1 MGEAELIKAA
11 AAGDTDAFERLVD
24 LKRRLVLR
32 AAFRILG
39 NLDDAHDVAQTVF
52 LTLWRSL
59 DRYDHTRRFDTWLY
73 KVTVN
78 AAIDMSRKAGP
89 RGVLQPLT
97 DASRD
102 RLLATGPDAEG
113 QLNRAELQKVFL
125 RLSAALPE
133 RQRAAFVLREL
144 QGLSTAQVAE
154 ALDVTESTVR
164 NHLLQARRVL
174 REGIRRDYP
183 GLVPSGDSGE
193 GS

>member
-1 MGEAELIKAA
+1 MGEAELIQAA

-39 NLDDAHDVAQTVF
+39 NLEDAHDVAQTVF

-59 DRYDHTRRFDTWLY
+59 GRYDQNRRFDTWLY

-78 AAIDMSRKAGP
+78 AAIDMARKAGP
-89 RGVLQPLT
+89 RGVLQPLP
-97 DASRD
+97 DEARGGAF
-102 RLLATGPDAEG
+102 ATAPEAEKK
-113 QLNRAELQKVFL
+113 LNRAELQEVFL
-125 RLSAALPE
+125 RLSDGLPE

-144 QGLSTAQVAE
+144 QGLPTAQVAE
-154 ALDVTESTVR
+154 ILDVTESTVR

-174 REGIRRDYP
+174 REGIRREYP
-183 GLVPSGDSGE
+183 GLVPSAKRGG

>member
-1 MGEAELIKAA
+1 MGEAELIQAA

-59 DRYDHTRRFDTWLY
+59 DRYDHSRRFDTWLY
-73 KVTVN
+73 RVTVN
-78 AAIDMSRKAGP
+78 AAIDMARKAGP
-89 RGVLQPLT
+89 RGVLYPLP
-97 DASRD
+97 DEARD
-102 RLLATGPDAEG
+102 GLFATGPEVERK
-113 QLNRAELQKVFL
+113 LNRAELQKVFL
-125 RLSAALPE
+125 RLSAGLPE

-144 QGLSTAQVAE
+144 QGLSTAEVAE
-154 ALDVTESTVR
+154 VLGVTESTVR
-164 NHLLQARRVL
+164 NHLLQARRFL
-174 REGIRRDYP
+174 RDGIRQEYP
-183 GLVPSGDSGE
+183 ELVPSGDGGE

>member
-1 MGEAELIKAA
+1 MGEAELIRAA
-11 AAGDTDAFERLVD
+11 AAGDTDAFERLVE

-78 AAIDMSRKAGP
+78 AAIDMTRKAGP
-89 RGVLQPLT
+89 RGVLQPLADET
-97 DASRD
+97 RD
-102 RLLATGPDAEG
+102 RLCATGPDAERK
-113 QLNRAELQKVFL
+113 LNRSELQKVFL

-154 ALDVTESTVR
+154 VLDVTESTVR

-174 REGIRRDYP
+174 REGIRREYP

-193 GS
+193 GR

>member
-1 MGEAELIKAA
+1 MGEAELIQAA

-24 LKRRLVLR
+24 LKRRLVIR

-78 AAIDMSRKAGP
+78 AAIDMTRKAGP
-89 RGVLQPLT
+89 RGVLQPLGDET
-97 DASRD
+97 RN
-102 RLLATGPDAEG
+102 RLCATGPDAERI
-113 QLNRAELQKVFL
+113 LNRSELQKVFL
-125 RLSAALPE
+125 RLSTALPE

-154 ALDVTESTVR
+154 VLDVTESTVR

-174 REGIRRDYP
+174 RDGIRREYP
-183 GLVPSGDSGE
+183 GLVPSVDSGE
-193 GS
+193 DR

>member
-102 RLLATGPDAEG
+102 RLFVTGPDAEG

-174 REGIRRDYP
+174 REGIRREYP